1 MNNTLR
7 IFLLFLLI
15 AGFTYW
21 YTSTTNHKTTIDN
34 TDRNFA
40 ISDIESVHKIFIAD
54 RNGQSAT
61 LDRKA
66 DHWVYN
72 NKWRTNPNAIKNL
85 LNTIEKVQLK
95 YIPARAAIPN
105 IVKDIATNNIK
116 VELYDEAGGNI
127 KTYYVGGVTNDE
139 LGTYMIMEG
148 SNNPY
153 VTYLPG
159 FEGSLRVRYLLK
171 ELQWRDKTV
180 FQESMEHIQSVSIE
194 YPKQKNQSFSLK
206 RMDNNEF
213 EIMPL
218 FGTTAKKNVVPKK
231 GQVEKFL
238 RGFDGLVAEA
248 FENNYAK
255 RDSVIQQ
262 LPFCILTLTTTQGD
276 TTNLCLH
283 PIIKL
288 DRTGQ
293 PMQRKDGRLLIERYF
308 ANKNNEDLLLIQEL
322 VFGKVLWSYD
332 YFF

>member
-7 IFLLFLLI
+7 ILLLFLVL

-21 YTSTTNHKTTIDN
+21 YTSTTNPKTTIDR
-34 TDRNFA
+34 TDRDFA
-40 ISDIESVHKIFIAD
+40 VPNIASVHKIFIAD

-61 LDRKA
+61 LDKKE
-66 DHWVYN
+66 DHWLYN

-105 IVKDIATNNIK
+105 IVRDIAANNIK
-116 VELYDEAGGNI
+116 VELYDQAGGNI
-127 KTYYVGGVTNDE
+127 KTYYIGGVTNDE

-159 FEGSLRVRYLLK
+159 FEGSLRIRYLLK
-171 ELQWRDKTV
+171 ELEWRDKTI
-180 FQESMEHIQSVSIE
+180 FQESMDNIQSVSIE
-194 YPKQKNQSFSLK
+194 YPKQKNQSFSLQ
-206 RMDNNEF
+206 RVDNDF
-213 EIMPL
+213 EIQPL
-218 FGTTAKKNVVPKK
+218 FGTTAKKGTVPKK
-231 GQVEKFL
+231 GQAEKFL
-238 RGFDGLVAEA
+238 RGFDHLIAEA
-248 FENNYAK
+248 FENKYAK
-255 RDSVIQQ
+255 RDSVTKQ
-262 LPFCILTLTTTQGD
+262 LPFCILTLTTTEGK
-276 TTNLCLH
+276 TTDLRLH
-283 PIIKL
+283 PIMRL

-293 PMQRKDGRLLIERYF
+293 PLLRKDGQLLIERYF
-308 ANKNNEDLLLIQEL
+308 ANKNNEDLFLIQEI